1 MVFNRELKW
10 KDMPALIV
18 RSQITAATIL
28 FIIAMAKV
36 FTWLIAMKNTTQARR
51 RRS

>member
-28 FIIAMAKV
+28 FIMAKV